1 MALTDAPSGR
11 RAPAARR
18 LPRPTQRRAL
28 ELLASCP
35 QEGCSEAV
43 LLAHGF
49 AIRQMVELVRAGLAT
64 ATPQRVRAGGEAIEV
79 AVLRITE
86 AGARGGTQCK
96 TTIAPQI

>member
-18 LPRPTQRRAL
+18 LPRPAQRRAL

-49 AIRQMVELVRAGLAT
+49 GLPSILLQDGQPPTLIFAQVEGSHGLGFGRF
-64 ATPQRVRAGGEAIEV
+64 PVGCLNG
-79 AVLRITE
+79 
-86 AGARGGTQCK
+86 
-96 TTIAPQI
+96 P